1 MKKLWLAL
9 IPLLLALALT
19 ACPNNDARLVIITDA
34 NNAIV
39 LNSDTPTINVPN
51 NSAATPF
58 VLHGLPSNPPAGVTI
73 TGYQW
78 TIKLDA
84 GGACNGGAE
93 VTIGTQVNLSWVIN
107 TPGTQQQY
115 GGCSV
120 QGSNTAQIKINVT
133 YSDGKVASNSV
144 KVAFFFPP
152 N

>member
-1 MKKLWLAL
+1 MKKLWFAI
-9 IPLLLALALT
+9 IPLLLVLT
-19 ACPNNDARLVIITDA
+19 ACPTTDTRLVIITDA

-39 LNSDTPTINVPN
+39 LKSDTPTINVPN
-51 NSAATPF
+51 NSATAPF

-73 TGYQW
+73 TSYQW

-107 TPGTQQQY
+107 TPGTQTQY
-115 GGCSV
+115 GGCYV
-120 QGSNTAQIKINVT
+120 QGSNTAQVKINVA
-133 YSDGKVASNSV
+133 YSDGQVASNSV
-144 KVAFFFPP
+144 KVTFFFPP

>member
-1 MKKLWLAL
+1 MNKFWLAI

-19 ACPNNDARLVIITDA
+19 ACPNTDTRLVIITDA

-39 LNSDTPTINVPN
+39 LSGDTPSINVPN
-51 NSAATPF
+51 NSATTPF

-73 TGYQW
+73 TSYQW

-93 VTIGTQVNLSWVIN
+93 VTIGTQVNLSWVISA
-107 TPGTQQQY
+107 PGTQGQY
-115 GGCSV
+115 GGCYV
-120 QGSNTAQIKINVT
+120 QGGNTAQIKINVT
-133 YSDGKVASNSV
+133 YSDAKVASNSA